1 MLAIVTAIGK
11 RILHSHWLIQ
21 QQHIG
26 KSQLR
31 ETERILAAAA
41 ASGLLSER
49 MAWICG
55 LKSHQCVLLIFG
67 VKTQVGH
74 FCYLQTLC

>member
-1 MLAIVTAIGK
+1 MLAIVTAIRK

-49 MAWICG
+49 MAWIYG
-55 LKSHQCVLLIFG
+55 LKSHQSEFDE
-67 VKTQVGH
+67 
-74 FCYLQTLC
+74 FSDF